1 VRRLGL
7 LADRR
12 LAALLAAEV
21 VSTTGSQMIWLALP
35 WFVLVTTG
43 SPARKGFV
51 AAAEVAGAALFGLPG
66 GSLLARLGARPELLG
81 EEEHV
86 GGRANALLLPSAHGG
101 RDPCSPPSRRR
112 RP

>member
-1 VRRLGL
+1 MRRLGL

-43 SPARKGFV
+43 SPARTGFV

-81 EEEHV
+81 EEEQV